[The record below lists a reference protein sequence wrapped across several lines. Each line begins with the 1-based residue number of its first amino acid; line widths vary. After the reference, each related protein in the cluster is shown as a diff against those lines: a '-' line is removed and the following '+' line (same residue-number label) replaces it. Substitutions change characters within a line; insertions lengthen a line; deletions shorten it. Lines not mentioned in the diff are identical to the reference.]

1 MNVPIHVCG
10 RNEKERSPDYELVRT
25 VQQAAAVYFKIL
37 PQHLLGRT
45 KDIQNLSPVVSV
57 NHFTIDLPCFTDR
70 QLQFVHSS
78 TNFSQMQIANVFP
91 SRS

>member
-1 MNVPIHVCG
+1 
-10 RNEKERSPDYELVRT
+10 VRT
-25 VQQAAAVYFKIL
+25 VQEAAVVNFKIL

-57 NHFTIDLPCFTDR
+57 NHFTVDLPCFTDR

-78 TNFSQMQIANVFP
+78 PNFSQTQIANVSP
-91 SRS
+91 VDLKSEVLRESVTGNQHSLT